1 MHRLFG
7 CVILFLTLLAP
18 LTAHAVE
25 ESTRLETA
33 SYLSEQ
39 LDTVL
44 QAGEQPPVWL
54 TVLGERKTYKILSCT
69 DALLTV
75 DVQGNPFPVKWK
87 EISAEDLAGIAKSIA
102 SDKGERLVVAAE
114 VANML
119 GFHDKA
125 CDILAKIS
133 SPSDELKE
141 KILNLSQRILQTQK
155 TQKPADPAPATTAKS
170 KAPEPQ
176 PVSSAT
182 GTVYTPPPNQTQIS
196 GPVINVGP
204 TRPLAT
210 ITAGLA
216 KAKAG
221 DTVLVD
227 PGVYK
232 EAFKMKCAGQPNAP
246 VTLRGMVGPKGE
258 RPVID
263 CTGVSVSGAG
273 PTPRAAVQIEGSYCI
288 VDSFEIKNARN
299 GNNGTG
305 VRFINSHFGIL
316 RNCKVTYCDMGIMGG
331 DLDTGV
337 IERCEIAFN
346 GTKDFDGYSHNFY
359 LNANAMII
367 RECYIHSSLFGQNF
381 KTRGH
386 YTELWYNFIADSEEG
401 ELGFQESED
410 TAKPNSNVVMI
421 GNVVKSKADRKGN
434 PSKYLDFGAEKGS
447 RKGDLYLFNNTFF
460 AATERIQFVW
470 VEKPDEALFASNNIF
485 IGSPKLFNVASGKIK
500 GTNNCIRS
508 GAAPELAKTLNA
520 DPLFVNAAA
529 HDYHLQA
536 ASPCLGNGATGDA
549 LTFVDGAG
557 KSQKA
562 VIDRE
567 QVFPM
572 NSRARAKK
580 SVLDIG
586 ALSAP

>member
-1 MHRLFG
+1 MLFIFAASWR
-7 CVILFLTLLAP
+7 V
-18 LTAHAVE
+18 AVALDE
-25 ESTRLETA
+25 TTRLETA

-39 LDTVL
+39 LDTFL
-44 QAGEQPPVWL
+44 QAGERPPVWL
-54 TVLGERKTYKILSCT
+54 TVLGEHKTYKILSC
-69 DALLTV
+69 DNALLTV
-75 DVQGNPFPVKWK
+75 DVQGNPFPLKWK

-102 SDKGERLVVAAE
+102 LDKGERLVVAAE

-119 GFHDKA
+119 GFQDKA
-125 CDILAKIS
+125 YDTLTKIS

-141 KILNLSQRILQTQK
+141 KIRNLTTRMQA
-155 TQKPADPAPATTAKS
+155 QKPVAADPAKVAATTKTT
-170 KAPEPQ
+170 KAPEPL
-176 PVSSAT
+176 PVSTAVNS
-182 GTVYTPPPNQTQIS
+182 VYTPPPNQTQIA

-204 TRPLAT
+204 TRPIQT

-232 EAFKMKCAGQPNAP
+232 EAFKMRCNGTPAAP

-263 CTGVSVSGAG
+263 CTGISVSGAG

-288 VDSFEIKNARN
+288 VDSFDIKNARN

-305 VRFINSHFGIL
+305 VRFIGSHFGIL
-316 RNCKVTYCDMGIMGG
+316 RNSKITYCDMGIMGG

-359 LNANAMII
+359 LNENAMII

-386 YTELWYNFIADSEEG
+386 YTELWYNYIADSEEG
-401 ELGFQESED
+401 ELGFQDSE
-410 TAKPNSNVVMI
+410 TTKKPNSNVLMV
-421 GNVVKSKADRKGN
+421 GNVVVSKPDRKGN
-434 PSKYLDFGAEKGS
+434 PSKFVDFGAEGGA
-447 RKGDLYLFNNTFF
+447 RTGDLFLFNNTFV
-460 AATERIQFVW
+460 AATPRVQFVW
-470 VEKPDEALFASNNIF
+470 VEKPDESLVACNNIF
-485 IGSPKLFNVASGKIK
+485 IGSPKVLNVASGKIK
-500 GTNNCIRS
+500 GVNNCIV
-508 GAAPELAKTLNA
+508 GGTAPGLTNTLSA
-520 DPLFVNAAA
+520 DPLFANAAA
-529 HDYHLQA
+529 HEYHLQGS
-536 ASPCLGNGATGDA
+536 SPCLNTGATGEA
-549 LTFVDGAG
+549 LTFVDGTG

-567 QVFPM
+567 QIFPM

-580 SVLDIG
+580 TGLDIG
-586 ALSAP
+586 ALGAP